1 MGESLS
7 SFSSGAVVG
16 RACPSD
22 ILTQKP
28 SCLNL
33 ARLDLRRFAWIKAN
47 RNFTYMGAHMSDLH
61 SKLKAFY
68 LNKPECV
75 IDFPDWLLSEQM
87 VDKYRAVSRLA
98 IVEIA
103 GRDSVAAAVKGV
115 EEEFI
120 TDLLPTY
127 AYTGTE
133 YGPWSSVEEAVKRL
147 SKGLPEVRVHNLL
160 IIGSPGF
167 WRALN
172 GRFITELIARYEFY
186 VPCVGCHLYL
196 HSVRIPL
203 ALTLGGVPI
212 ISGERERHNGRIKVN
227 QLSEALDLYQGLA
240 KEFGVELIFPL
251 RHIAEGDRIADIL
264 RSDWPEGKEQLECVF
279 SGNYRRVEGSVSAT
293 ARQIKKYLEAFAL
306 PCARR
311 VIESYVRGK
320 VPNHLEITAQ
330 LLKE

>member
-1 MGESLS
+1 
-7 SFSSGAVVG
+7 
-16 RACPSD
+16 
-22 ILTQKP
+22 
-28 SCLNL
+28 
-33 ARLDLRRFAWIKAN
+33 
-47 RNFTYMGAHMSDLH
+47 MSDFDL
-61 SKLKAFY
+61 KLKEIY

-75 IDFPDWLLSEQM
+75 IDLPDWLLSEQ
-87 VDKYRAVSRLA
+87 VFDKYRAVSRMA

-115 EEEFI
+115 KEESV
-120 TDLLPTY
+120 TDILPTY

-147 SKGLPEVRVHNLL
+147 SKRLPEVRIHNLL
-160 IIGSPGF
+160 ILGSPGF
-167 WRALN
+167 WQALN
-172 GRFITELIARYEFY
+172 GRFITELIARYAFY

-203 ALTLGGVPI
+203 ALMLGGVPI

-264 RSDWPEGKEQLECVF
+264 GFDWPEGKEQLECVL
-279 SGNYRRVEGSVSAT
+279 SGNYRRVDGSAGAT
-293 ARQIKKYLEAFAL
+293 AMQIKGYLEEFAL
-306 PCARR
+306 PCARQ
-311 VIESYVRGK
+311 VIESYVRGH
-320 VPNHLEITAQ
+320 VPKHLEIAAQ
-330 LLKE
+330 VLKG